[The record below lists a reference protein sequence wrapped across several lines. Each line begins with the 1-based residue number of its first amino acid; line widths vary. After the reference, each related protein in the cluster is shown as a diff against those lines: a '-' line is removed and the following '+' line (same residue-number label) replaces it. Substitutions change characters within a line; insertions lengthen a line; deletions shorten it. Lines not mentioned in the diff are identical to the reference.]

1 MDLETY
7 VYVALFALFQLCLIT
22 QLYYLIGKYNRLRAY
37 KTQLT
42 DEPVSLPIS
51 VIISARNEAQ
61 NLAQF
66 LPSILTQDYP
76 DYEVIVINDCSGD
89 GSDIILMDMQERYE
103 RLKVVTITEHDRFK
117 TGKKFA
123 LTLGIKAARHEHML
137 FTDADCTPASD
148 QWIRLMVRNF
158 DDRTQIVLGFSPYE
172 RTGGLLN
179 TFIRFE
185 TLKTGINYLS
195 SALAGDAYMGVGRN
209 LAYTRS
215 LFFSSK
221 GFASHMHLMSGDD
234 DLFVNQN
241 ATPANVRVEL
251 DADSFTYSPA
261 KRTFSTWYR
270 QKKRHSG
277 VGKYYQSRHK
287 SMLTI
292 DAISGF
298 IFYVLLIVAFI
309 FQRDMLLAL
318 GLLLLRM
325 VVQYIMYVPIFKKL
339 KAKDLL
345 LYLPFLDLF
354 YYFYLN
360 IFGLIGSFAKTKQWK

>member
-1 MDLETY
+1 MRVFKTN
-7 VYVALFALFQLCLIT
+7 LIE
-22 QLYYLIGKYNRLRAY
+22 
-37 KTQLT
+37 
-42 DEPVSLPIS
+42 EPVTLPVS

-66 LPSILTQDYP
+66 LPSILTQDHP
-76 DYEVIVINDCSGD
+76 DYEVIVINDCSSD
-89 GSDIILMDMQERYE
+89 GSDIILMDMKERYSH
-103 RLKVVTITEHDRFK
+103 LKVVTITEHDRFK

-123 LTLGIKAARHEHML
+123 LTLGIKAAAHEHML

-158 DDRTQIVLGFSPYE
+158 DGKAEIVLGYSPYN

-179 TFIRFE
+179 TFVRFE
-185 TLKTGINYLS
+185 TLKTGINFLS

-209 LAYTRS
+209 LAYTKS
-215 LFFSSK
+215 LFFRSK
-221 GFASHMHLMSGDD
+221 GFATHMHLLSGDD

-241 ATPANVRVEL
+241 AAADNVRVEI
-251 DADSFTYSPA
+251 ADESFTYSPA
-261 KRTFSTWYR
+261 KRTFRAWYR

-277 VGKYYQSRHK
+277 VGKYYQSKHRR
-287 SMLTI
+287 MLTL

-298 IFYVLLIVAFI
+298 LFYNLLIFSFI
-309 FQRDMLLAL
+309 FRYEPLLAS

-325 VVQYIMYVPIFKKL
+325 AVQYFIYVPIFKKL
-339 KAKDLL
+339 KARDLL